1 MEDKYINRYH
11 TFCNSLKK
19 LEKSRRANP
28 KADFVAEGTVMN
40 FALTFDIAWK
50 VMKDILV
57 KKMEILDFATESPR
71 ETLEQAFTNGI
82 MDDDRWLEMLRT
94 RNRLAHDYDGSL
106 AVEKFH
112 DIIEAYYSLLE
123 KFREKA
129 LRYYGDTAR

>member
-1 MEDKYINRYH
+1 
-11 TFCNSLKK
+11 
-19 LEKSRRANP
+19 
-28 KADFVAEGTVMN
+28 MN

-82 MDDDRWLEMLRT
+82 IDDDRWLEMLRT

-112 DIIEAYYSLLE
+112 DIIEAYYFLLE
-123 KFREKA
+123 KFRGKA